1 MKDLK
6 FLFMAYTLIWA
17 GVGLYLVRLSILS
30 SDLQR
35 RVVRLEGRK
44 VEVDKDE

>member
-17 GVGLYLVRLSILS
+17 GVGLYLVRLSILR

>member
-17 GVGLYLVRLSILS
+17 GVGLYLARLSILRS
-30 SDLQR
+30 ELQR
-35 RVVRLEGRK
+35 RVVRLEDRA